1 MNTDRAKRSGTKGAH
16 APEPS
21 PACVLLVEDDAIV
34 AMIVEQILLDMELR
48 VLVVATL
55 DYALVEVEIGNFDA
69 AIIDMHLRGDNADQL
84 ADALLLGKVPFMVL
98 SGTDQSAFHAAHAQV
113 PVLRKPFDKTELEH
127 CVRGLLNRRNL
138 PSPPLVD
145 P

>member
-1 MNTDRAKRSGTKGAH
+1 MNTDRAKLSVSKDAH
-16 APEPS
+16 APETPS
-21 PACVLLVEDDAIV
+21 ACVLLVEDDATV

-48 VLVVATL
+48 VLVVSTL

-84 ADALLLGKVPFMVL
+84 ADALLLGKIPFMVL
-98 SGTDQSAFHAAHAQV
+98 SGADQSAFHTAHAHV

-127 CVRGLLNRRNL
+127 CVRGLLNF
-138 PSPPLVD
+138 
-145 P
+145 